1 MAKTFVLGDIHGA
14 SRALRQCF
22 DRSGF
27 DHEHDHLVFL
37 GDVCDGWPETR
48 ESIDM
53 LLLVRNLTCLL
64 GNHDQ
69 MALPWM
75 TRGEILESWRNQG
88 GDATMMSYQAG
99 VPPGHIRIL
108 EAAKPYAIIDG
119 RCFVHAGIDPDRPI
133 AFQDLHTF
141 LWDRNLARRALESYH
156 TRATGNLTPYRETY
170 IGHTPIPFGKPVEGA
185 GVWLMDTGA
194 GWSGVLSMMNVDS
207 KEVFQSDPV
216 PSLYPGIQGR
226 DRKS

>member
-14 SRALRQCF
+14 YRALLQCF

-27 DHEHDHLVFL
+27 DQEHDHLVFL

-48 ESIDM
+48 ESIDA
-53 LLLVRNLTCLL
+53 LLLVRHLTWLL

-75 TRGEILESWRNQG
+75 TSGEIADSWRNQG
-88 GDATMMSYQAG
+88 GDATMMSYRTG
-99 VPPGHIRIL
+99 VPPGHIVFL
-108 EAAKPYAIIDG
+108 ETAKLYAIIDD

-133 AFQDLHTF
+133 AFQDLHAF
-141 LWDRNLARRALESYH
+141 LWDRSLARRALESYH
-156 TRATGNLTPYRETY
+156 TRAMGKLTTYRETY

-194 GWSGVLSMMNVDS
+194 GWSGVLSMMNIDS

-216 PSLYPGIQGR
+216 PSLYPGVQGR
-226 DRKS
+226 ERKV